1 MDRSR
6 GLRHVRPHLHRAE
19 GRGPEGGDHRDVE
32 RVTPASDQDPTNTAS
47 VVAGVERPPATAE
60 PHLHPRGKVHRVWV
74 GWDVQ
79 VGQVAEHIAR
89 RDVEGTAER
98 DGKVRQ
104 VAAHALAIP
113 QYVHRGGQR
122 IAGPVLELDVVMDPV
137 ATGLDPGAAWFR
149 LAEQLPG

>member
-60 PHLHPRGKVHRVWV
+60 PHLHPRGKVHRVGGV
-74 GWDVQ
+74 GC
-79 VGQVAEHIAR
+79 GRAR
-89 RDVEGTAER
+89 GTWSTEACGAAAASGSGSSGTATT
-98 DGKVRQ
+98 
-104 VAAHALAIP
+104 
-113 QYVHRGGQR
+113 
-122 IAGPVLELDVVMDPV
+122 VV
-137 ATGLDPGAAWFR
+137 
-149 LAEQLPG
+149 